1 MEISI
6 TLWVPGEEG
15 DQAGN
20 TVTIPAG
27 GSVDVT
33 ARAEGLNEGDTV
45 TFTTALGSV
54 DVTADADGHAPFTVP
69 LSGSGTVSVTA
80 TSGQYSA
87 SLDVV
92 YEEAPA
98 EEGVRL
104 MSMQMVMPV
113 YLDRQVFYDS
123 WRG

>member
-1 MEISI
+1 M
-6 TLWVPGEEG
+6 
-15 DQAGN
+15 
-20 TVTIPAG
+20 
-27 GSVDVT
+27 
-33 ARAEGLNEGDTV
+33 
-45 TFTTALGSV
+45 
-54 DVTADADGHAPFTVP
+54 TADADGSCSVQPIP

-98 EEGVRL
+98 EEGRKAYVDADGDA
-104 MSMQMVMPV
+104 V
-113 YLDRQVFYDS
+113 YLISKSSGYDS